1 MGNYCDKVPQITKI
15 TLVNNKSDN
24 FLKSEQTYCAP
35 NTLIYVRGSFI
46 VHDVVLVVKLV
57 ALSSVMDLP
66 AWLTFG
72 R

>member
-46 VHDVVLVVKLV
+46 VHDVVVTLV

-66 AWLTFG
+66 AW
-72 R
+72 